1 MDGIMMQKK
10 HKRAVGAVGV
20 FSELGVQITQVYS
33 LKEMYQAAHS

>member
-1 MDGIMMQKK
+1 MDGIMIQKK
-10 HKRAVGAVGV
+10 HKRAVGV